1 MSYVLDYQGKPYRKI
16 FEDISRIPRWSFHE
30 EKIAAYVVQWAKDR
44 GLRFHEDEHHNV
56 IIYKD
61 ATPGYESHTPI
72 MLQGHM
78 DMIWAKRPGSTFD
91 FETQPIEL
99 VEKDGYL
106 MARETTCGS
115 DDGVAVAYMLA
126 ILDEKDLQHPALEC
140 VFTTAEEAGCV
151 GAMYVD
157 AGLLHAKK
165 MISMDGNT
173 EGTTLVMTA
182 GAING
187 SFEKAVHR
195 QAEQLCTVVELQVSG
210 LQGGHSA
217 NAMNKEGANAIK
229 ILARMLHYIQ
239 KEQDIGVVR
248 FHGGAVSTI
257 PAEAT
262 AVVAVQPELAARA
275 LEIANRIAGEVAE
288 EHRDSDPRMKFS
300 SSSYSCRCAPMDPA
314 ESKDLIT
321 LLYMLPTGCVFRS
334 LVFENLPFTT
344 ANLEV
349 ISLEENSVSIRY
361 KPKSVV
367 KSQMLDMA
375 EHLHMYASLY
385 GFEYRESGCYPGHY
399 LPFGT
404 PLCQTYAEVYKEE
417 TGLDLKP
424 VGVHYGNEIGLFRE
438 KIPDLDVIV
447 LVATHFAA
455 HTPDEKLD
463 IASFDRNYTIL
474 KKVLERS

>member
-1 MSYVLDYQGKPYRKI
+1 MNYVLDYQGKPYRKI
-16 FEDISRIPRWSFHE
+16 FEDISQIPRGSFKE

-44 GLRFHEDEHHNV
+44 GLRFHEDDHHNV
-56 IIYKD
+56 IVYKD
-61 ATPGYESHTPI
+61 ATPGYESHTPV

-126 ILDEKDLQHPALEC
+126 ILDDKELRHPALEC

-157 AGLLHAKK
+157 ASLLHAKK

-187 SFEKAVHR
+187 SFEKPVHR
-195 QAEQLCTVVELQVSG
+195 QPAGKRTVVELHIEG

-229 ILARMLHYIQ
+229 VLARMLHYIR
-239 KEQDIGVVR
+239 KELELCVVS
-248 FHGGAVSTI
+248 FEGGAVSTI
-257 PAEAT
+257 PTEAT
-262 AVVAVQPELAARA
+262 AVAAVPEGAAPRA
-275 LEIANRIAGEVAE
+275 LEIAEQTAAEVAQ
-288 EHRDSDPRMKFS
+288 EHRDSDPDLRFS
-300 SSSYSCRCAPMDPA
+300 SGMRRCVCAPMEAA
-314 ESKDLIT
+314 ESDQLIS

-334 LVFENLPFTT
+334 LVFDNLPFTT

-349 ISLEENSVSIRY
+349 ISVGEAAVSIRY
-361 KPKSVV
+361 KPKSVI

-375 EHLHMYASLY
+375 EHLRLYGELY
-385 GFEYRESGCYPGHY
+385 GFTYEIAGCYPGHY

-404 PLCQTYAEVYKEE
+404 PLCKTYAEVYKEE
-417 TGLDLKP
+417 TGRDLKP

-447 LVATHFAA
+447 LVATHYAA

-474 KKVLERS
+474 KKILERS